1 MALTLRLPHRSHARQ
16 AVVLGEI
23 LLIHALAS
31 VATFKVSAND
41 SRVSAIRPA
50 PSGGAY
56 EEQRLRVRCR
66 PLRAVHAR
74 FFTFYKVQIPALP
87 RHWEAEIR

>member
-1 MALTLRLPHRSHARQ
+1 MALTLRLTHRSHARQ

-31 VATFKVSAND
+31 VATFKASAND

-66 PLRAVHAR
+66 PLPAVHAR
-74 FFTFYKVQIPALP
+74 FFTFYNRKS
-87 RHWEAEIR
+87 